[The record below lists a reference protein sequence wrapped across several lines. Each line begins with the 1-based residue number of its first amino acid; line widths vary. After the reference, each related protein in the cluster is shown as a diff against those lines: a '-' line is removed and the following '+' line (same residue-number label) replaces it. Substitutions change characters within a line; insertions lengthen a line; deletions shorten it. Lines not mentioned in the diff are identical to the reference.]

1 MNTSDPHQLI
11 QQTIADSAVE
21 NLTGPAERPPH
32 RAQERPKRSRGI
44 YLRSLPIRAA
54 GQEVEHVH
62 ELERA
67 GESEWTPWIA
77 MAGLILFCAAI
88 GLLMFGI
95 VEAAS
100 QLLASAFSGAE
111 TGGLVREGIG

>member
-1 MNTSDPHQLI
+1 MP
-11 QQTIADSAVE
+11 
-21 NLTGPAERPPH
+21 ERRHCAP
-32 RAQERPKRSRGI
+32 ERPKRSPGI
-44 YLRSLPIRAA
+44 YLQSLPIRAA
-54 GQEVEHVH
+54 AHEVEHVH

-77 MAGLILFCAAI
+77 MAGLLLFFAAI

-100 QLLASAFSGAE
+100 QLLASAFSDG
-111 TGGLVREGIG
+111 